1 MDASNEEKQAYI
13 QENITNKGYD
23 SYLFSQFICKKN
35 NHKEFDLNNY
45 TIGQIRESIQ
55 EFKNCTPLSKAIE
68 NASAPPLQK
77 QKKKNI
83 LQTIFGLK
91 SEEESKPKIVQKKSE
106 FDYGFRLPDKVKCQ
120 SVEEEYLGQ
129 YDDLPIKIGFPEK
142 VDKGFLK
149 KTVTYFTAIAVP
161 LGKVVKRAFEDFE
174 WLRSKLIKMFDYNFI
189 PSLPKVNPLLGIED
203 EEATTRGLEK
213 FMHYLSLDPIIK
225 NSQILYD
232 FLSIE
237 NYEEFKKQQKEYEVI
252 TPCTDIQE
260 FKSITGEI
268 SIDFN
273 DKDEK
278 DFFNIKEFCNQ
289 NKNLLEKL
297 NNSLNLFYHEMN
309 TVIRRTNEIANLWG
323 YLYQTSEKYK
333 DDNLSKE
340 IYFQMNNL
348 FFNLAKNFKRQND
361 FINIDIRESF
371 VFMQNNYG
379 SINELIKRIDSKKKV
394 YSKEERELMSLK
406 EELFNT
412 RNTPGH
418 QKNNAN
424 LEINKKNSEGEFDLS
439 EFLPMNTK
447 ALLEM
452 KKSYG
457 FYLNKF
463 LMEYARMKKLN
474 TTIYREKIQRCY
486 KTLNSITSELCA
498 CVENLL
504 SSMDMYSSSNNWE
517 TPKGDEIIDKHKV
530 KHEKKDEK
538 KEEKIEEKNEEK
550 KEGNEIKKENEDNKI
565 SENNKI
571 NKNEEQQGENKIN
584 ENEDKINEKKL
595 NQNGK
600 ENKNNEKN
608 SLEESGFN
616 LIKDDNNTNDE
627 KNKK

>member
-1 MDASNEEKQAYI
+1 MDASDEEKQAYI
-13 QENITNKGYD
+13 RENVTNKGYD
-23 SYLFSQFICKKN
+23 SFLFTQFICKKSN
-35 NHKEFDLNNY
+35 QKDFVISNY
-45 TIGQIRESIQ
+45 TIGQIKDFIQ
-55 EFKNCTPLSKAIE
+55 EFKTSTPLGKVINS
-68 NASAPPLQK
+68 SAPPLQK
-77 QKKKNI
+77 QKKKNNI
-83 LQTIFGLK
+83 IQSFFGIKNEDEKNNNSNLQ
-91 SEEESKPKIVQKKSE
+91 SQKKNE
-106 FDYGFRLPDKVKCQ
+106 FDYGFRLPEKIKCQ
-120 SVEEEYLGQ
+120 NVEEEYLGQ

-149 KTVTYFTAIAVP
+149 KSVTYFTAIAVP

-174 WLRSKLIKMFDYNFI
+174 WLRLKLTKMFDYNFI
-189 PSLPKVNPLLGIED
+189 PSLPKVNPILGIED

-278 DFFNIKEFCNQ
+278 DFFNIKEFCSQ

-348 FFNLAKNFKRQND
+348 FFNLAKNFKKQND
-361 FINIDIRESF
+361 FIKIDIQESF
-371 VFMQNNYG
+371 VFMQNNYS
-379 SINELIKRIDSKKKV
+379 SINELIKRIDNKKKV
-394 YSKEERELMSLK
+394 YSKEEKELINLK

-418 QKNNAN
+418 QKSNAN
-424 LEINKKNSEGEFDLS
+424 IEINKKNAEGEFDLS
-439 EFLPMNTK
+439 TFLPMNTK

-463 LMEYARMKKLN
+463 LLEYDRMKKLN
-474 TTIYREKIQRCY
+474 GVIYREKIQRCY
-486 KTLNSITSELCA
+486 KTQNSIASELCA

-504 SSMDMYSSSNNWE
+504 SSMDVYSNTNQNWE
-517 TPKGDEIIDKHKV
+517 TPTGDDKIDKPQIK
-530 KHEKKDEK
+530 KGKKDKNK
-538 KEEKIEEKNEEK
+538 KEEKEDKKEIIKKKEEKE
-550 KEGNEIKKENEDNKI
+550 EIKDNI
-565 SENNKI
+565 I
-571 NKNEEQQGENKIN
+571 NENKIN
-584 ENEDKINEKKL
+584 EEQIVNKDKKDNIEN
-595 NQNGK
+595 K
-600 ENKNNEKN
+600 ENEIND
-608 SLEESGFN
+608 LQESGFN
-616 LIKDDNNTNDE
+616 LIKDENE
-627 KNKK
+627 NKKE

>member
-1 MDASNEEKQAYI
+1 MDASIEEKQNYI
-13 QENITNKGYD
+13 KENVTNKGYD
-23 SYLFSQFICKKN
+23 SFLFTQFMCKKCN
-35 NHKEFDLNNY
+35 QKDFDLNNF
-45 TIGQIRESIQ
+45 TIGQIQESIE
-55 EFKNCTPLSKAIE
+55 EFKTATPLGKVVDNS
-68 NASAPPLQK
+68 SAPPLQK
-77 QKKKNI
+77 QKKKNLNI
-83 LQTIFGLK
+83 IQSFFGIKTEDSQKNNDLDK
-91 SEEESKPKIVQKKSE
+91 SKKKSE
-106 FDYGFRLPDKVKCQ
+106 FDYGFKLPDKVKCQ

-149 KTVTYFTAIAVP
+149 KSVTYFTAIAVP
-161 LGKVVKRAFEDFE
+161 LGKVVKRSFEDFE
-174 WLRSKLIKMFDYNFI
+174 WLRLKLTKMFDYNFI

-237 NYEEFKKQQKEYEVI
+237 NYNEFKKQQKEYEVI

-268 SIDFN
+268 SIDFTE
-273 DKDEK
+273 KDENK
-278 DFFNIKEFCNQ
+278 FRIIKEFCNQ
-289 NKNLLEKL
+289 NKTLLERL
-297 NNSLNLFYHEMN
+297 NNNLNMFYHEMN

-340 IYFQMNNL
+340 IYFQMNNM
-348 FFNLAKNFKRQND
+348 FFNLAKNFKKQND
-361 FINIDIRESF
+361 FINIDIKESF

-394 YSKEERELMSLK
+394 YSKEEKELITLK

-418 QKNNAN
+418 QKSNVNI
-424 LEINKKNSEGEFDLS
+424 EINKKNAEGEFDLS
-439 EFLPMNTK
+439 TFLPMNTK

-463 LMEYARMKKLN
+463 LMEYDRMKKLN
-474 TTIYREKIQRCY
+474 GVIYREKIQRCY
-486 KTLNSITSELCA
+486 KTQNSIASELCA

-504 SSMDMYSSSNNWE
+504 SSMDLYSTSENWE
-517 TPKGDEIIDKHKV
+517 TPKGDGIIDKPKAN
-530 KHEKKDEK
+530 KENKEKDENK
-538 KEEKIEEKNEEK
+538 NINKNEIIEE
-550 KEGNEIKKENEDNKI
+550 KKENEDNKI
-565 SENNKI
+565 N
-571 NKNEEQQGENKIN
+571 ENKIN
-584 ENEDKINEKKL
+584 EEHVDK
-595 NQNGK
+595 K
-600 ENKNNEKN
+600 ENNDNEIKNV
-608 SLEESGFN
+608 EESGFN
-616 LIKDDNNTNDE
+616 LIKDDNEN
-627 KNKK
+627 NKK

>member
-1 MDASNEEKQAYI
+1 MDASIEEKQNYI
-13 QENITNKGYD
+13 KENVTNKGYD
-23 SYLFSQFICKKN
+23 SFLFTQFMCKKCN
-35 NHKEFDLNNY
+35 QKDFDLNNF
-45 TIGQIRESIQ
+45 TIGQIQESIE
-55 EFKNCTPLSKAIE
+55 EFKTATPLGKVVDNS
-68 NASAPPLQK
+68 SAPPLQK
-77 QKKKNI
+77 QKKKNLNI
-83 LQTIFGLK
+83 IQSFFGIKTEDSQKNNDLDK
-91 SEEESKPKIVQKKSE
+91 SKKKSE
-106 FDYGFRLPDKVKCQ
+106 FDYGFKLPDKVKCQ

-149 KTVTYFTAIAVP
+149 KSVTYFTAIAVP
-161 LGKVVKRAFEDFE
+161 LGKVVKRSFEDFE
-174 WLRSKLIKMFDYNFI
+174 WLRLKLTKMFDYNFI

-237 NYEEFKKQQKEYEVI
+237 NYNEFKKQQKEYEVI

-268 SIDFN
+268 SIDFTE
-273 DKDEK
+273 KDENK
-278 DFFNIKEFCNQ
+278 FRIIKEFCNQ
-289 NKNLLEKL
+289 NKTLLERL
-297 NNSLNLFYHEMN
+297 NNNLNMFYHEMN

-323 YLYQTSEKYK
+323 YLYQTSGKYK

-340 IYFQMNNL
+340 IYFQMNNM
-348 FFNLAKNFKRQND
+348 FFNLAKNFKKQND
-361 FINIDIRESF
+361 FINIDIKESF

-394 YSKEERELMSLK
+394 YSKEEKELITLK

-418 QKNNAN
+418 QKSNVNI
-424 LEINKKNSEGEFDLS
+424 EINKKNAEGEFDLS
-439 EFLPMNTK
+439 TFLPMNTK

-463 LMEYARMKKLN
+463 LMEYDRMKKLN
-474 TTIYREKIQRCY
+474 GVIYREKIQRCY
-486 KTLNSITSELCA
+486 KTQNSIASELCA

-504 SSMDMYSSSNNWE
+504 SSMDLYSTSENWE
-517 TPKGDEIIDKHKV
+517 TPKGDGIIDKPKAN
-530 KHEKKDEK
+530 KEIKEKD
-538 KEEKIEEKNEEK
+538 KNKNINKNEIIEEK
-550 KEGNEIKKENEDNKI
+550 KEDE
-565 SENNKI
+565 
-571 NKNEEQQGENKIN
+571 ENKIN
-584 ENEDKINEKKL
+584 ENKINEEHVDK
-595 NQNGK
+595 K
-600 ENKNNEKN
+600 ENNDNEIKNV
-608 SLEESGFN
+608 EESGFN
-616 LIKDDNNTNDE
+616 LIKDDNEN
-627 KNKK
+627 NKK

>member
-1 MDASNEEKQAYI
+1 MDSSIEEKQSYI
-13 QENITNKGYD
+13 KENVTNKGYD
-23 SYLFSQFICKKN
+23 SFLFTQFMCKKCN
-35 NHKEFDLNNY
+35 QKDFDLNNF
-45 TIGQIRESIQ
+45 TMGQIRESVE
-55 EFKNCTPLSKAIE
+55 EFKTATPLGKVVDNS
-68 NASAPPLQK
+68 SAPPLQK

-83 LQTIFGLK
+83 IQSFFGLK
-91 SEEESKPKIVQKKSE
+91 TEDSQNNDNNISQKKSE
-106 FDYGFRLPDKVKCQ
+106 FDYGFRLPEKVKCQ

-149 KTVTYFTAIAVP
+149 KTVTFFTAIAVP
-161 LGKVVKRAFEDFE
+161 LGKVVKRSFEDFE
-174 WLRSKLIKMFDYNFI
+174 WLRSKLTKMFDYNFI

-237 NYEEFKKQQKEYEVI
+237 NYNEFKKQQKEYEVI

-268 SIDFN
+268 SIDFTE
-273 DKDEK
+273 KDENK
-278 DFFNIKEFCNQ
+278 FRIIKEFCNQ
-289 NKNLLEKL
+289 NKTLLERL
-297 NNSLNLFYHEMN
+297 NNSLNMFYHEMN

-340 IYFQMNNL
+340 IYFQMNNM
-348 FFNLAKNFKRQND
+348 FFNLAKNFKKQND
-361 FINIDIRESF
+361 FINIDIKESF

-394 YSKEERELMSLK
+394 YFKEEKELISLK
-406 EELFNT
+406 QQLFNT

-424 LEINKKNSEGEFDLS
+424 IEINKKNAEGEFDLS
-439 EFLPMNTK
+439 TFLPMNTN

-463 LMEYARMKKLN
+463 LMEYDRMKKLN
-474 TTIYREKIQRCY
+474 GVIYREKIQRCY
-486 KTLNSITSELCA
+486 KTQNSIASELCA

-504 SSMDMYSSSNNWE
+504 SSMDLYSTSENSE
-517 TPKGDEIIDKHKV
+517 TPKGDGIIDKPKAN
-530 KHEKKDEK
+530 KA
-538 KEEKIEEKNEEK
+538 KEENKNEIIEEK
-550 KEGNEIKKENEDNKI
+550 KENE
-565 SENNKI
+565 
-571 NKNEEQQGENKIN
+571 ENKIN
-584 ENEDKINEKKL
+584 ENKINEEP
-595 NQNGK
+595 K
-600 ENKNNEKN
+600 ENKEKKENEIKN
-608 SLEESGFN
+608 LEESGFN
-616 LIKDDNNTNDE
+616 LIKDDNEN
-627 KNKK
+627 NKK

>member
-1 MDASNEEKQAYI
+1 MDSSIEEKQSYI
-13 QENITNKGYD
+13 KENVTDKGYD
-23 SYLFSQFICKKN
+23 SFLFTQFMCKKCN
-35 NHKEFDLNNY
+35 QKDFDLNNF
-45 TIGQIRESIQ
+45 TMGQIRESVE
-55 EFKNCTPLSKAIE
+55 EFKTATPLGKVVDNS
-68 NASAPPLQK
+68 SAPPLQK

-83 LQTIFGLK
+83 IQSFFGLK
-91 SEEESKPKIVQKKSE
+91 TEDNQNNDNNISQKKSE
-106 FDYGFRLPDKVKCQ
+106 FDYGFRLPEKVKCQ

-149 KTVTYFTAIAVP
+149 KTVTFFTAIAVP
-161 LGKVVKRAFEDFE
+161 LGKVVKRSFEDFE
-174 WLRSKLIKMFDYNFI
+174 WLRSKLTKMFDYNFI

-237 NYEEFKKQQKEYEVI
+237 NYNEFKKQQKEYEVI

-268 SIDFN
+268 SIDFTE
-273 DKDEK
+273 KDENK
-278 DFFNIKEFCNQ
+278 FRIIKEFCNQ
-289 NKNLLEKL
+289 NKTLLERL
-297 NNSLNLFYHEMN
+297 NNNLNMFYHEMN

-340 IYFQMNNL
+340 IYFQMNNM
-348 FFNLAKNFKRQND
+348 FFNLAKNFKKQND
-361 FINIDIRESF
+361 FINIDIKESF
-371 VFMQNNYG
+371 IFMQNNYG

-394 YSKEERELMSLK
+394 YFKEEKELISLK
-406 EELFNT
+406 EQLFNT

-418 QKNNAN
+418 QKSNAN
-424 LEINKKNSEGEFDLS
+424 IEINKKNAEGEFDLS
-439 EFLPMNTK
+439 TFLPMNTK

-463 LMEYARMKKLN
+463 LMEYDRMKKLN
-474 TTIYREKIQRCY
+474 GVIYREKIQRCY
-486 KTLNSITSELCA
+486 KTQNSIASELCA

-504 SSMDMYSSSNNWE
+504 SSMDLYSTSENWE
-517 TPKGDEIIDKHKV
+517 TPKGDGIIDKPKAN
-530 KHEKKDEK
+530 KGNKNENENKSENKNEIIGEK
-538 KEEKIEEKNEEK
+538 KE
-550 KEGNEIKKENEDNKI
+550 KE
-565 SENNKI
+565 
-571 NKNEEQQGENKIN
+571 ENKIN
-584 ENEDKINEKKL
+584 ENKINEEPEDDKEK
-595 NQNGK
+595 K
-600 ENKNNEKN
+600 ENEIKN
-608 SLEESGFN
+608 LEESGFN
-616 LIKDDNNTNDE
+616 LIKDDNE
-627 KNKK
+627 SNKK

>member
-1 MDASNEEKQAYI
+1 MDSSIEEKQSYI
-13 QENITNKGYD
+13 KENVTDKGYD
-23 SYLFSQFICKKN
+23 SFLFTQFMCKKCN
-35 NHKEFDLNNY
+35 QKDFDLNNF
-45 TIGQIRESIQ
+45 TMGQIRESVE
-55 EFKNCTPLSKAIE
+55 EFKTATPLGKVVDNS
-68 NASAPPLQK
+68 SAPPLQK

-83 LQTIFGLK
+83 IQSFFGLK
-91 SEEESKPKIVQKKSE
+91 TEDSQNNDNNISQKKSE
-106 FDYGFRLPDKVKCQ
+106 FDYGFRLPEKVKCQ

-149 KTVTYFTAIAVP
+149 KTVTFFTAIAVP
-161 LGKVVKRAFEDFE
+161 LGKVVKRSFEDFE
-174 WLRSKLIKMFDYNFI
+174 WLRSKLTKMFDYNFI

-237 NYEEFKKQQKEYEVI
+237 NYNEFKKQQKEYEVI

-268 SIDFN
+268 SIDFTE
-273 DKDEK
+273 KDENK
-278 DFFNIKEFCNQ
+278 FRIIKEFCNQ
-289 NKNLLEKL
+289 NKTLLERL
-297 NNSLNLFYHEMN
+297 NNNLNMFYHEMN

-340 IYFQMNNL
+340 IYFQMNNM
-348 FFNLAKNFKRQND
+348 FFNLAKNFKKQND
-361 FINIDIRESF
+361 FINIDIKESF

-394 YSKEERELMSLK
+394 YFKEEKELISLK
-406 EELFNT
+406 EQLFNT

-418 QKNNAN
+418 QKSNAN
-424 LEINKKNSEGEFDLS
+424 IEINKKNAEGEFDLS
-439 EFLPMNTK
+439 TFLPMNTK

-463 LMEYARMKKLN
+463 LMEYDRMKKLN
-474 TTIYREKIQRCY
+474 GVIYREKIQRCY
-486 KTLNSITSELCA
+486 KTQNSIASELCA

-504 SSMDMYSSSNNWE
+504 SSMDLYSTSENWE
-517 TPKGDEIIDKHKV
+517 TPKGDGIIDKPKAN
-530 KHEKKDEK
+530 KGNKNENKSENKNEIIGEK
-538 KEEKIEEKNEEK
+538 KE
-550 KEGNEIKKENEDNKI
+550 KE
-565 SENNKI
+565 
-571 NKNEEQQGENKIN
+571 ENKIN
-584 ENEDKINEKKL
+584 ENKINEEPVDDKEK
-595 NQNGK
+595 K
-600 ENKNNEKN
+600 ENEIKN
-608 SLEESGFN
+608 LEESGFN
-616 LIKDDNNTNDE
+616 LIKDDNEN
-627 KNKK
+627 NKK